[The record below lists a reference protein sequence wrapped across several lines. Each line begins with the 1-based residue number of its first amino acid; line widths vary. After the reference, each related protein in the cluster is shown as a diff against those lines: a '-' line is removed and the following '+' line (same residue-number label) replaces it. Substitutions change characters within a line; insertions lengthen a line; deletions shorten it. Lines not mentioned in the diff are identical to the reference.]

1 MNTLKLKLE
10 TLIKETS
17 QEVNDIFKREQGSSL
32 YHYTQG
38 KLNAY
43 REVRFDLD
51 KGKDISQEVSESNLA
66 FIRVTDDKGK
76 QHFFPTNK
84 IDYVNADTELLTIY
98 VIVESGESYGIFFH
112 DDEKF
117 QLQLDYLHKQLNI
130 Q

>member
-17 QEVNDIFKREQGSSL
+17 QEV
-32 YHYTQG
+32 
-38 KLNAY
+38 
-43 REVRFDLD
+43 
-51 KGKDISQEVSESNLA
+51 SENSFA

-84 IDYVNADTELLTIY
+84 VDYVNADTELLTIY
-98 VIVESGESYGIFFH
+98 VIVEAGESYGIFFD

>member
-1 MNTLKLKLE
+1 MNVLKLKLE
-10 TLIKETS
+10 QLIKDTS
-17 QEVNDIFKREQGSSL
+17 KEVDDIFKNQQGSSL

-43 REVRFDLD
+43 RELSSTLNRDT
-51 KGKDISQEVSESNLA
+51 SQEVSESNST

-76 QHFFPTNK
+76 QHLFPVNK
-84 IDYVNADTELLTIY
+84 VDYVNADPELLTIY
-98 VIVESGESYGIFFH
+98 VIVESGESYSIFFD